1 MHDSRNYLNSA
12 VGETCGCVG
21 AKAVCLLKLHA
32 LEANSKSSGEGG
44 LMADSSAASINS
56 VP

>member
-21 AKAVCLLKLHA
+21 AKAVCLLKLHG
-32 LEANSKSSGEGG
+32 LEAKSKSSGEGG